1 MVGNIA
7 SALWARPFAN
17 STPPSMEPAPNAGT
31 SVTPVIAKV
40 AFRAATLP

>member
-1 MVGNIA
+1 
-7 SALWARPFAN
+7 
-17 STPPSMEPAPNAGT
+17 MEPAPNAGT